1 LNDNQLNLETRFDI
15 IAIIRNKAGIQV
27 EHLEDAFL
35 HFE

>member
-1 LNDNQLNLETRFDI
+1 LNDHQLDLEVRFDI
-15 IAIIRNKAGIQV
+15 IAIIKNKAGIQV